1 MLKTSRADSFLM
13 SNAEAIVRS
22 YNNAMDD
29 LDRIATQR
37 KKMNSIGGSGRTKEA
52 IPTSYRP
59 HSSSSAA
66 AYVAVYTDKYVPQVQ

>member
-1 MLKTSRADSFLM
+1 M
-13 SNAEAIVRS
+13 SSAEAIVRS

-37 KKMNSIGGSGRTKEA
+37 KKMNSILGNGRTKEA
-52 IPTSYRP
+52 MLTSYRP

-66 AYVAVYTDKYVPQVQ
+66 AYAAVYTDKYFPQVV

>member
-1 MLKTSRADSFLM
+1 M

-22 YNNAMDD
+22 YNDTMDD

-37 KKMNSIGGSGRTKEA
+37 KKMNSIGGSGGAKEA
-52 IPTSYRP
+52 MSTSYRH

-66 AYVAVYTDKYVPQVQ
+66 AYAAVYTDKYVPQVQ